1 MELNIRTKAL
11 LDYLFGFDLKRCNE
25 VAVEVAEEMNI
36 MKPGVD
42 WDHMDGR
49 EFTSLASEALGKV
62 RDRCPGLFE

>member
-25 VAVEVAEEMNI
+25 VAIEVAEEMNI

-42 WDHMDGR
+42 WDHMDGSK
-49 EFTSLASEALGKV
+49 FFSLASEALDKV
-62 RDRCPGLFE
+62 RDRDPWLFL

>member
-25 VAVEVAEEMNI
+25 VAIEVAEEMNV
-36 MKPGVD
+36 MRPGVD

-49 EFTSLASEALGKV
+49 EFSSLASKALDKV